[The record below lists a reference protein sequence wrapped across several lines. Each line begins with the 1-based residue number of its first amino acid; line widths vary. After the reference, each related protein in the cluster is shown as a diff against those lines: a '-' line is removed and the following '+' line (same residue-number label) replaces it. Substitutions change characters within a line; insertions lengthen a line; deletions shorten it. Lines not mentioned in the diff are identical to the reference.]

1 MLNTSIIVK
10 LVLVLLFNFLNA
22 SANDITT
29 TINDIDLRIDKIK
42 NKYFLIRNDIFSPG
56 NSVNTNFESYSDS
69 LEAISSK
76 LLEYRDEIFKKI
88 FDQEIEENYLGK
100 ISKIKLK
107 SELLN
112 NSISVLLYINKYYN
126 TTNKNIL
133 STFGDYEAQIKR
145 LVTFEKLFYEI
156 KWYKI
161 LNLIFGVNYD

>member
-1 MLNTSIIVK
+1 MLSTSIIVK
-10 LVLVLLFNFLNA
+10 LVVVLSFNFLEA

-42 NKYFLIRNDIFSPG
+42 NKYFLIRYDIFSPG
-56 NSVNTNFESYSDS
+56 NSVTTNFDSYSDS

-76 LLEYRDEIFKKI
+76 LIASRDEIFKKI
-88 FDQEIEENYLGK
+88 FDQDIEENYLDK

-126 TTNKNIL
+126 TTNKNTL
-133 STFGDYEAQIKR
+133 TTFGDYEAQIKR

-156 KWYKI
+156 K
-161 LNLIFGVNYD
+161 